1 MKQNKSDIPLK
12 TMERLVTYRRLLQYL
27 ASEGRAFVFSHE
39 LAKLA
44 NNTAAQVR
52 RDLMIIGHHGSP
64 IRGYGVRP
72 LAAHVDRLLAQHEP
86 SRVALVGAG
95 NLGRAILAHVGFQ
108 LPGVTILAAFDSD
121 EERTGRVIAGVRC
134 YPVRELE
141 SRVVELGINL
151 GILAVPAAEAQE
163 VAERLAAVG
172 VTGILNFAPVPL
184 RLPQDVVVD
193 EVDIGLKLERIAL
206 CRQ

>member
-1 MKQNKSDIPLK
+1 MKRAKAEIPLK

-27 ASEGRAFVFSHE
+27 AAEGRAFVFSHE

-64 IRGYGVRP
+64 IRGYSVR
-72 LAAHVDRLLAQHEP
+72 LLKAHVDRLLADHVP

-108 LPGVTILAAFDSD
+108 LPGVSILAAFDSD
-121 EERTGRVIAGVRC
+121 EDRTGRVIAGVRC

-151 GILAVPAAEAQE
+151 GILAVPATEAQE
-163 VAERLAAVG
+163 IAERLAAVG
-172 VTGILNFAPVPL
+172 VVGILNFAPVPL
-184 RLPQDVVVD
+184 RLPNGVVVD
-193 EVDIGLKLERIAL
+193 EIDIGMKLERIAL
-206 CRQ
+206 CCQ